1 LSESEAGPL
10 AWHKNRSS
18 PNSFVSNCSGLK
30 SRNIKKEILLKKLV
44 ITTAVLGLILTSCA
58 PSSKQLK
65 EAIEKDPSIV
75 FSAIEKDPERFIEV
89 VNKAAREAQ
98 SKGAE
103 KAAQEETAKRDEE
116 FKNPLKPEIEQGR
129 AISGPADAKITIV
142 EYSDFQCPY
151 CTRGY
156 QTINEVKKAYGN
168 QVRFVF
174 KHLPLDFH
182 PLAMP
187 AAKYFEAVARQDHAK
202 AYKFHDLIFE
212 NQAALNS
219 KKEDFLKE
227 SARKAGADMKKLE
240 KDLADPTLM
249 ERINKD
255 IAEAQKFGISGTPG
269 FVINGVSLKGAYPFP
284 EFKTIIDKHLA
295 SK

>member
-1 LSESEAGPL
+1 MKKIVLMSAAVGLLLSA
-10 AWHKNRSS
+10 
-18 PNSFVSNCSGLK
+18 
-30 SRNIKKEILLKKLV
+30 
-44 ITTAVLGLILTSCA
+44 CA
-58 PSSKQLK
+58 PSSKHIK

-75 FSAIEKDPERFIEV
+75 FSAIEKDPEKFIEV

-98 SKGAE
+98 AKGAE
-103 KAAQEETAKRDEE
+103 KAASEETAKRDEE
-116 FKNPLKPEIEQGR
+116 FKNPLKPEIEDNR
-129 AISGPADAKITIV
+129 AIEGPKDAKITIV

-151 CTRGY
+151 CSRGY
-156 QTINEVKKAYGN
+156 QTIQEVKKAYPG

-187 AAKYFEAVARQDHAK
+187 AAKYFEAIARQDADK
-202 AYKFHDLIFE
+202 AYKFHDLIFQ
-212 NQAALNS
+212 NQADLNA
-219 KKEDFLKE
+219 KKEQFLKDT
-227 SARKAGADMKKLE
+227 AKKVGADMKKLD
-240 KDLADPTLM
+240 KDLADASLM

-255 IAEAQKFGISGTPG
+255 VAEAQKFGISGTPG

-284 EFKTIIDKHLA
+284 EFKTIIDKHLE